1 MLTEDAGAHVA
12 DRCGMPPQH
21 LVHLAADRRRYEQLV
36 AGRFSTLSIQ
46 DAEDVVSDALL
57 AVADRA

>member
-1 MLTEDAGAHVA
+1 
-12 DRCGMPPQH
+12 MPPQH
-21 LVHLAADRRRYEQLV
+21 LVQLAQDRRRYEQLV
-36 AGRFSTLSIQ
+36 ASRFSTLSIQ

>member
-1 MLTEDAGAHVA
+1 
-12 DRCGMPPQH
+12 MPPQH